1 MSGLKLDDQMKS
13 DANNKQMKNQ
23 EKETKRDNVFDT
35 CEVLKRINVKG
46 QSLEGKVSQLTWNM
60 SNKW

>member
-1 MSGLKLDDQMKS
+1 MKS

-46 QSLEGKVSQLTWNM
+46 
-60 SNKW
+60 